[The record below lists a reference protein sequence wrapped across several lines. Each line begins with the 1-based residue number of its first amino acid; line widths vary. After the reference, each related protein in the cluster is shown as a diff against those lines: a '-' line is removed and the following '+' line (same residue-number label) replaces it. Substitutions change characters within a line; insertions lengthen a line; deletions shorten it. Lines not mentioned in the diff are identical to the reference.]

1 MCLCRV
7 IASLPEPLTRLPPV
21 CPGKEM
27 DHESCNATSCACICL
42 SSQRLARSVMWI
54 LRVISCHACH
64 MSVWEISDI
73 TKSQWRGQVPRLIA
87 VQAHTR
93 NFQLKELASFAILCG
108 HCSPTKP
115 HTVFFLQENAGGWSS
130 RRPTFLWS
138 VAPPWGLEEELCFSA
153 AGYTFTFLF
162 TMTNQ
167 PRAVESA

>member
-1 MCLCRV
+1 MH
-7 IASLPEPLTRLPPV
+7 LPVKSKIGPFCHVDTTRHLMSRCVV
-21 CPGKEM
+21 CQVMSG
-27 DHESCNATSCACICL
+27 CAK
-42 SSQRLARSVMWI
+42 S
-54 LRVISCHACH
+54 CH

-93 NFQLKELASFAILCG
+93 NFQLKRNGFFCYTLWALFTNKASHSL
-108 HCSPTKP
+108 
-115 HTVFFLQENAGGWSS
+115 FLQENAGGWSS

-153 AGYTFTFLF
+153 PGYTFTFLF

-167 PRAVESA
+167 PRTVESA